1 MKPALL
7 PLLLT
12 ILGGALYHLSSKSV
26 SRTIH
31 PLSAIILA
39 YTAAIA
45 LCLLAAFFYQT
56 DQSFTGSFKEIGWA
70 ALGIGAGAALIEVG
84 FLLAYRAGWQL
95 SVTSIIVNVSV
106 ALILIPFGLAL
117 FRERLSAWN
126 VLGIVLCL
134 IGLVL
139 ISKRPPG

>member
-26 SRTIH
+26 PCTIH

-39 YTAAIA
+39 YAAAIA
-45 LCLLAAFFYQT
+45 LCLLAAPFYQT
-56 DQSFTGSFKEIGWA
+56 DQSFTASFKEIGWA
-70 ALGIGAGAALIEVG
+70 AIGIGAGAALIEVG

-117 FRERLSAWN
+117 FREKLSVWK

-134 IGLVL
+134 AGLIL
-139 ISKRPPG
+139 ISKR